1 MSVLSDL
8 TNVLKQDAAKD
19 ILPVLMADVQQ
30 VAANPDLILN
40 PVSQPVEFAKLTGD
54 LLQAVSPSGTFA
66 KDVVT
71 DVLNLAVTYIQNIKI
86 PLAQK
91 AKAGK

>member
-1 MSVLSDL
+1 MSVLTDL
-8 TNVLKQDAAKD
+8 ANVLKQDVAKD
-19 ILPVLMADVQQ
+19 VLPVLLTDIQQ

-40 PVSQPVEFAKLTGD
+40 PVSQPVEFAKLTND
-54 LLQAVSPSGTFA
+54 LLQAVSPSGQFA
-66 KDVVT
+66 KDVVA